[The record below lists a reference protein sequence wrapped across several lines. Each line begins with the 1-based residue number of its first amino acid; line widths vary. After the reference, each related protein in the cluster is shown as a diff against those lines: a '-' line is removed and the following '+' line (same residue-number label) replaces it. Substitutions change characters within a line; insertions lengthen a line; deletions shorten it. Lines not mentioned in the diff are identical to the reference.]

1 MVRVCPFANLL
12 IGPWLE
18 FEPSATEQFWPNAER
33 FTDSGWWPF
42 LQGNLLF
49 TGHLS
54 CIGGDFFSRIS
65 VGSQTSFF
73 GRWLCQFL
81 KSFGVQ
87 VWFTSCTIGFF
98 LFGHHH
104 TLSTLQPGIVIFP
117 GSQTSRK
124 LGVNSVAHQPTDPG
138 SIAIVGLHRTVY
150 EWGTSY
156 CVVLPRSSLV
166 FHSTC
171 WQFLRHNSG
180 RFLAQLQLRRGISLP
195 MLGLF
200 AGTISPF
207 SFTLDSIVDKLSTF
221 TVLFAAVTIRYDKW
235 PHRSPACSR
244 WRAYASRTSSWQ
256 MEQTLDRTTSGVRTR
271 ALDLEE
277 IHLQITAL
285 RCHGCCQFFAQWSF
299 YLQLGWFE
307 SGRNFC
313 HQRLP
318 WRELIMPHLGQ
329 HLTASAVRTIVWDKK
344 WAP

>member
-1 MVRVCPFANLL
+1 VYWRRFFQQNFSWVADFIFRPVVMPV
-12 IGPWLE
+12 
-18 FEPSATEQFWPNAER
+18 FEELWR
-33 FTDSGWWPF
+33 SGVVHVLHNW
-42 LQGNLLF
+42 
-49 TGHLS
+49 
-54 CIGGDFFSRIS
+54 
-65 VGSQTSFF
+65 
-73 GRWLCQFL
+73 
-81 KSFGVQ
+81 
-87 VWFTSCTIGFF
+87 FF

-285 RCHGCCQFFAQWSF
+285 RCHGCCQFFAQ
-299 YLQLGWFE
+299 
-307 SGRNFC
+307 
-313 HQRLP
+313 
-318 WRELIMPHLGQ
+318 
-329 HLTASAVRTIVWDKK
+329 
-344 WAP
+344 